1 MERFEVSRTPDLVF
15 GAGAITKLGDRLR
28 MLGARS
34 VAVVASASVASE
46 PETRE
51 GIVRSIDESGI
62 RSTFVRYDALPG
74 SLDPYQAVHGAYAEA
89 SPDVVDAIVA
99 AAAEPPD
106 AVVAIGGGSAIDTG
120 KALSVAFLEDGS
132 IVDYLEGVGDR
143 EPSGRKLPFVAVPTT
158 AGTGS
163 EATKNAVL
171 SRPGPAGFK
180 KSLRHDRFVP
190 DVALIDPLLQLT
202 CGRTQTAASGLDAIT
217 QLLEAYISTRANP
230 VTDALAL
237 DGLAA
242 AGRSFLPAV
251 ERGGIDP
258 DSRAGMA
265 YAAYL
270 SGVCLANAGL
280 GTVHGLAGPAGAL
293 SSVPHGVFCGTLL
306 PHVVD
311 RIVAA
316 IAGRRDALGVLG
328 KLAAAG
334 RALSGRS
341 TGSLEDQIRTLT
353 DRLVELVRVAAL
365 PGLSSYGIDARL
377 ARRIAEAGDNKQSP
391 CQFDVEERVAL
402 MMHAL

>member
-1 MERFEVSRTPDLVF
+1 MEQFDLSGTPDLVF
-15 GAGAITKLGDRLR
+15 GEGSITRLGERLQS
-28 MLGARS
+28 LGARS
-34 VAVVASASVASE
+34 VIVVASATIMGD
-46 PETRE
+46 PELRG
-51 GIVRSIDESGI
+51 GILRTIAQSGI
-62 RSTFVRYDALPG
+62 RTSVYRYDSVPG
-74 SLDPYQAVHGAYAEA
+74 ARDPFEAGHGEFAEA

-99 AAAEPPD
+99 DAGQPPD

-120 KALSVAFLEDGS
+120 KALSAAFVEDGS
-132 IVDYLEGVGDR
+132 IADYLEGVGSR

-180 KSLRHDRFVP
+180 KSLRHDRFIP
-190 DVALIDPLLQLT
+190 DVALIDPLLHLT
-202 CGRTQTAASGLDAIT
+202 CTRTQTAASGLDAIT
-217 QLLEAYISTRANP
+217 QLLEAYVSKTANP

-242 AGRSFLPAV
+242 AGRSFLGAV
-251 ERGGIDP
+251 ERGETDP
-258 DSRAGMA
+258 ESRAEMA

-306 PHVVD
+306 PHVVA
-311 RIVAA
+311 RTVAA
-316 IAGRRDALGVLG
+316 AGSSPDGHGVLA
-328 KLAAAG
+328 KYAAAG
-334 RALSGRS
+334 RALAGRS
-341 TGSLEDQIRTLT
+341 TGSLEDQVAMLT
-353 DRLVELVRVAAL
+353 DRLIELVRVAAL
-365 PGLSSYGIDARL
+365 PGLSSYGIDAPL
-377 ARRIAEAGDNKQSP
+377 ARRIAEAGDNKQNP

>member
-1 MERFEVSRTPDLVF
+1 MEQFGVSRTPELVF
-15 GAGAITKLGDRLR
+15 GAGVITRLGEQLR

-34 VAVVASASVASE
+34 VVVVAGASVMSVA
-46 PETRE
+46 ETRE
-51 GIVRSIDESGI
+51 GIAASIDGAEV
-62 RSTFVRYDALPG
+62 RRAFVRYDALPE
-74 SLDPYQAVHGAYAEA
+74 SLDLFQGAHGPFAEA

-99 AAAEPPD
+99 ATAEPPD

-120 KALSVAFLEDGS
+120 KALCVAFLEDGS
-132 IVDYLEGVGDR
+132 IADYLEGVGSR
-143 EPSGRKLPFVAVPTT
+143 RPSGRKLPFIAVPTT

-180 KSLRHDRFVP
+180 KSLRHDRFIP

-202 CGRTQTAASGLDAIT
+202 CGRAQTAASGLDAIT
-217 QLLEAYISTRANP
+217 QLLEAYISTSANP

-242 AGRSFLPAV
+242 AGRSFLRAV
-251 ERGGIDP
+251 ERGGTDP

-311 RIVAA
+311 RIVAT
-316 IAGRRDALGVLG
+316 IAGRRDAIAVLG

-334 RALSGRS
+334 RALSGR
-341 TGSLEDQIRTLT
+341 TAGSLDDQIRMLT
-353 DRLVELVRVAAL
+353 DRLVEFVRVAAL
-365 PGLSSYGIDARL
+365 PGLSAYGIDAPL

-391 CQFDVEERVAL
+391 CQFSVEERVAL
-402 MMHAL
+402 MMHAI